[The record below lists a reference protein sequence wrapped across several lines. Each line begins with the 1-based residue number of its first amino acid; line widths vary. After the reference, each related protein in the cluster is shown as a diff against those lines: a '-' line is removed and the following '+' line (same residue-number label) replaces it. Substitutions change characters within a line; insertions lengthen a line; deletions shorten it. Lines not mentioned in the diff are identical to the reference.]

1 MFTRALN
8 VFKPSAATP
17 PPDLENPLLP
27 ATNAAA
33 RFPNRRCDW
42 LVPLLIFLVILVTAF
57 YCFAKDV
64 NEAYNNAYNN
74 PEFRLDPVVVSSF
87 NVAKAFHKATAWEA
101 TLSLEGNFKK
111 LDLRYEV
118 PRLWIYS
125 GDEGSVSMT
134 SPSLKYSRDGKKLIL
149 RGVFGME
156 EDVENRVVN
165 LDMVMESNTLRIVK
179 MHSSKVEIKSFL
191 MIICEDLKIEFD
203 PLTKRYG
210 TLTESGKS
218 CRVQV
223 CPIEPH
229 PLYDGVDKCNSS

>member
-1 MFTRALN
+1 MLYKFHYIHHPFIKCSKYINIEKKRFIFYVYIDSTW
-8 VFKPSAATP
+8 F
-17 PPDLENPLLP
+17 PL
-27 ATNAAA
+27 
-33 RFPNRRCDW
+33 R
-42 LVPLLIFLVILVTAF
+42 LLFDCLLLDFLHS
-57 YCFAKDV
+57 
-64 NEAYNNAYNN
+64 N
-74 PEFRLDPVVVSSF
+74 
-87 NVAKAFHKATAWEA
+87 
-101 TLSLEGNFKK
+101 
-111 LDLRYEV
+111 RYEV

-134 SPSLKYSRDGKKLIL
+134 SPSLKYSRDGKKMIL
-149 RGVFGME
+149 HGVFGME

-179 MHSSKVEIKSFL
+179 MHSTEVEIKSFL

-203 PLTKRYG
+203 PLTKRFG

-229 PLYDGVDKCNSS
+229 PLYDGVDKCNSY